1 MVDSVPVRA
10 KALFVVVLVFA
21 ILYVL
26 ISPLPEMAATKA
38 PQVLFSLVF
47 SFFCIAISG
56 GDRPG
61 AVLKEH
67 ERETESRSSLDLLC
81 SRLC

>member
-1 MVDSVPVRA
+1 MVDSVSART
-10 KALFVVVLVFA
+10 KALFVLALVFA
-21 ILYVL
+21 ILYIL

-38 PQVLFSLVF
+38 PQVLFSLVL

-67 ERETESRSSLDLLC
+67 ERETESRLSLDLIC

>member
-1 MVDSVPVRA
+1 MVDSVPVRV
-10 KALFVVVLVFA
+10 KALFVVVIVFA

-38 PQVLFSLVF
+38 PQVLFSLVL

>member
-38 PQVLFSLVF
+38 PQVLFLLVL

>member
-1 MVDSVPVRA
+1 MVDSVSART
-10 KALFVVVLVFA
+10 KALFVLALVFA
-21 ILYVL
+21 ILYIL

-38 PQVLFSLVF
+38 PQVLFSLVL

-61 AVLKEH
+61 AVLREH
-67 ERETESRSSLDLLC
+67 ERETESRSCLDLLC

>member
-1 MVDSVPVRA
+1 MVDVVSVRV
-10 KALFVVVLVFA
+10 KALFVLAVVFA

-38 PQVLFSLVF
+38 PQVLFSLVLA
-47 SFFCIAISG
+47 FFCIAISG

-67 ERETESRSSLDLLC
+67 ERETESRLSLDLIC